1 MHCVAVNDVGVVRMF
16 SCVVCQLMAAEMKK
30 KWKEVPKTFD
40 IPTGLFSVQGGSCI
54 MDLWKWA

>member
-1 MHCVAVNDVGVVRMF
+1 MF
-16 SCVVCQLMAAEMKK
+16 SCVACQLMAAEMKK